1 MSFSLLRLRHLLV
14 TTRPIS
20 KMRQLFLARQ
30 AGRFFPS
37 KQKSSWTEE
46 TPATSS
52 TCRTSVETR
61 VRGTHSMPTVLRR
74 PLRSSMRSTL
84 PTSKTRHSISL
95 SRLNKRRAPSKTAR
109 LAYKLF
115 VRKGFRRAPAIMGY
129 STLGSILNVP
139 TRVRGKT
146 RWSNTTSNTLL
157 PRCPTMR
164 SRSSSNRLAKRI
176 INTNARTRLS
186 TVFAILDSAV
196 LASSASELT
205 PLIRLR

>member
-1 MSFSLLRLRHLLV
+1 MSSFSQKNQRLPA
-14 TTRPIS
+14 TFRPIS
-20 KMRQLFLARQ
+20 RMLPRCLVRQVVRYS
-30 AGRFFPS
+30 PS

-115 VRKGFRRAPAIMGY
+115 VRKAFRRAPAIMGY
-129 STLGSILNVP
+129 STLASILNALFQADG
-139 TRVRGKT
+139 RT
-146 RWSNTTSNTLL
+146 RWLSTTSNTLL

-164 SRSSSNRLAKRI
+164 SSSSSNRLAKRI
-176 INTNARTRLS
+176 INTSARMRLS
-186 TVFAILDSAV
+186 TVFVTRGSV
-196 LASSASELT
+196 VRASSALEPML
-205 PLIRLR
+205 LMRLK

>member
-1 MSFSLLRLRHLLV
+1 MSSFSQKSLPLRG
-14 TTRPIS
+14 TFKPIS
-20 KMRQLFLARQ
+20 KTLLRFLAKL
-30 AGRFFPS
+30 GVKSSPS

-46 TPATSS
+46 TLATSS
-52 TCRTSVETR
+52 TFRTLVETR
-61 VRGTHSMPTVLRR
+61 VQGMHSMPTVLRR

-115 VRKGFRRAPAIMGY
+115 VRKGSRKAPAIMGY

-146 RWSNTTSNTLL
+146 RWWSTTLSMSRRLS
-157 PRCPTMR
+157 RTMKF
-164 SRSSSNRLAKRI
+164 SSSSNRRARRT
-176 INTNARTRLS
+176 ININARTPLS
-186 TVFAILDSAV
+186 TVFAILDSVV
-196 LASSASELT
+196 LASSESGLT
-205 PLIRLR
+205 PLIRLK

>member
-1 MSFSLLRLRHLLV
+1 MYSYLQRLPRLLG
-14 TTRPIS
+14 TTRHTS
-20 KMRQLFLARQ
+20 KTLLLSLVKREEKYSR
-30 AGRFFPS
+30 S
-37 KQKSSWTEE
+37 KRKSSWTEE

-52 TCRTSVETR
+52 TSRTLVETR
-61 VRGTHSMPTVLRR
+61 VQGTHSMPTVLRR

-84 PTSKTRHSISL
+84 PTSRTRHSISL

-115 VRKGFRRAPAIMGY
+115 VRKGSRKAPAIMGY

-139 TRVRGKT
+139 TRVGGKT

-164 SRSSSNRLAKRI
+164 SSSSSNRRVKRI
-176 INTNARTRLS
+176 INTSARTRLS
-186 TVFAILDSAV
+186 TVSATQACAV
-196 LASSASELT
+196 LANSESELT
-205 PLIRLR
+205 PLMRLK